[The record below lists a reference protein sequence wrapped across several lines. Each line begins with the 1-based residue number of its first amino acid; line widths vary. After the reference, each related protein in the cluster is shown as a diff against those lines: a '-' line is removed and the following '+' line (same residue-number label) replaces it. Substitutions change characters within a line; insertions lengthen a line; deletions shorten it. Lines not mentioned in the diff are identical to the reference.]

1 MRLIFLFCLTAL
13 SSLAQ
18 TAALTGQVTDPSGA
32 IVPGASVVV
41 TRGEDMR
48 KLSADANGQYSLA
61 GLPPGE
67 YQVSASAAQLLMPRP
82 LNVTLRPGTAATLN
96 LRLNVTGATQQVT
109 VTSDAGPEVSTEAS
123 ANASAT
129 VLKGD
134 DLDALADDPE
144 DLQADLEALAG
155 PAAGPGGSAMFVD
168 GFSGGLLPPKSS
180 IREVR
185 VNSNPFSPEY
195 EQLGFGRIEI
205 FTKPGTDKFH
215 GNLGYNIARDKF
227 NSRNPYSAQK
237 APLSLNEFEND
248 ISGRLSKRAS
258 FTLVVERHGV
268 DNGTIINAV
277 TLDPASL
284 QPVSVQDFFVTPQR
298 RLSIIPKVDIQLTPN
313 NTIMLRWNYNKS
325 EVKGAGIGGFDLTS
339 RGRNAERRYQAV
351 QATETWVHGTMVNE
365 FRFQMTHHDQSFTA
379 NTVAPVLQVSGSFN
393 GGGAL
398 AARSSDVFQAMEF
411 HDYMSMVRGRHFW
424 RMGGRLRRLGEDIDQ
439 AFNFNGTFTFAGGTG
454 PQLDAS
460 NRPLLDPTGLP
471 LPTRISSLE
480 QYRRTLLFQRQGL
493 PPAQVRALGGGA
505 SQYSVSGGQT
515 AFDVNQF
522 DLGIFIGDDWK
533 LRPNLTLNLGLRFE
547 NQTNISDW
555 SNFAPRL
562 ALAWAPGST
571 GKKAGKTV
579 IRAGAGFF
587 YERFSMSNTLAVRRF
602 AGGAQQQVVVA
613 QPDFYPSAP
622 PISSLNGNALTR
634 SIQVVDENLRTPRI
648 LQAALTLERQV
659 ARNTTL
665 ASTFSTTHVDHQYRS
680 LAINTPL
687 PGTGV
692 LPFPGRGP
700 IFLMASGGLFN
711 QHQLRTNVNTKMSD
725 AVSLFGNYTWSKAVG
740 NSDGFGSYPANPW
753 NYEGEYGPAGN
764 DIRHRVQFG
773 GTMTMRWNIRLS
785 PLFTLQSGS
794 PFNITTGQD
803 AFNTTLF
810 NSRPG
815 LATSASKAGVV
826 QTKYGLLDPNPV
838 PGQAL
843 VGRNFGRG
851 PEILMVNVRVART
864 WRFGRAAEGAP
875 AATQSGSGP
884 LGIFGGGAP
893 AARPYSLMASLSARN
908 LTNTNNPGGII
919 GNLSSPLFGRS
930 NFLYGTTNGEG
941 FSEGANNRRLE
952 LSLRFSW

>member
-1 MRLIFLFCLTAL
+1 M
-13 SSLAQ
+13 
-18 TAALTGQVTDPSGA
+18 
-32 IVPGASVVV
+32 
-41 TRGEDMR
+41 
-48 KLSADANGQYSLA
+48 
-61 GLPPGE
+61 
-67 YQVSASAAQLLMPRP
+67 
-82 LNVTLRPGTAATLN
+82 
-96 LRLNVTGATQQVT
+96 
-109 VTSDAGPEVSTEAS
+109 
-123 ANASAT
+123 
-129 VLKGD
+129 
-134 DLDALADDPE
+134 
-144 DLQADLEALAG
+144 
-155 PAAGPGGSAMFVD
+155 
-168 GFSGGLLPPKSS
+168 
-180 IREVR
+180 
-185 VNSNPFSPEY
+185 
-195 EQLGFGRIEI
+195 
-205 FTKPGTDKFH
+205 
-215 GNLGYNIARDKF
+215 
-227 NSRNPYSAQK
+227 
-237 APLSLNEFEND
+237 
-248 ISGRLSKRAS
+248 
-258 FTLVVERHGV
+258 
-268 DNGTIINAV
+268 
-277 TLDPASL
+277 
-284 QPVSVQDFFVTPQR
+284 
-298 RLSIIPKVDIQLTPN
+298 
-313 NTIMLRWNYNKS
+313 
-325 EVKGAGIGGFDLTS
+325 
-339 RGRNAERRYQAV
+339 
-351 QATETWVHGTMVNE
+351 
-365 FRFQMTHHDQSFTA
+365 
-379 NTVAPVLQVSGSFN
+379 
-393 GGGAL
+393 
-398 AARSSDVFQAMEF
+398 
-411 HDYMSMVRGRHFW
+411 
-424 RMGGRLRRLGEDIDQ
+424 
-439 AFNFNGTFTFAGGTG
+439 
-454 PQLDAS
+454 
-460 NRPLLDPTGLP
+460 P

-522 DLGIFIGDDWK
+522 DVGIFIGDDWK

-562 ALAWAPGST
+562 ALAWAPGSA

-680 LAINTPL
+680 LAINAPL

-711 QHQLRTNVNTKMSD
+711 QNQLRTNVNTKMSD

-815 LATSASKAGVV
+815 LATSTSKAGVV
-826 QTKYGLLDPNPV
+826 LTKYGLLDPNPV

-851 PEILMVNVRVART
+851 PEILLVNVRVART

-884 LGIFGGGAP
+884 LGIFGGSAP